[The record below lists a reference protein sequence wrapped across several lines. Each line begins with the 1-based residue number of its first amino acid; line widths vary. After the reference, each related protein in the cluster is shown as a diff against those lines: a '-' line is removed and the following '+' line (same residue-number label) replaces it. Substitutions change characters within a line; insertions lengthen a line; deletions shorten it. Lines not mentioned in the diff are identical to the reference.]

1 LIHTDS
7 EHPVPFAKVVPT
19 TPVMI
24 IEEDQQ
30 TRACVASVEMKKLE
44 TAEFA

>member
-24 IEEDQQ
+24 IEEDQ
-30 TRACVASVEMKKLE
+30 TRAGVASVEMKKLA